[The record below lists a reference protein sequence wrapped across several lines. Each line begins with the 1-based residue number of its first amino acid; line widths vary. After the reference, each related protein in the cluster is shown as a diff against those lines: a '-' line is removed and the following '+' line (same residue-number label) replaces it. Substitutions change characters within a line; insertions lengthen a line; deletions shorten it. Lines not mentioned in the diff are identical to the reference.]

1 MASRV
6 AEGACAF
13 AWRTYL
19 LLHQGVDETDD
30 RRTALYRY
38 ITSLSDAGEHD
49 FDVLQVAAVVYLKK
63 LDELSE
69 DAEARL
75 AASQAV
81 GRRSWNSTTDQAL
94 T

>member
-1 MASRV
+1 MTSRAV
-6 AEGACAF
+6 ESACAF

-19 LLHQGVDETDD
+19 LRHQGVDETDD

-49 FDVLQVAAVVYLKK
+49 FNALQVAAVVYLRK

-69 DAEARL
+69 DGEARL
-75 AASQAV
+75 AASEAV
-81 GRRSWNSTTDQAL
+81 GRRLFELAH
-94 T
+94 